1 MKPDG
6 TEIDD
11 EDKNLGRWI
20 NRQRSLYQAGKLK
33 DDRRQQ
39 LELIGLKWAVLSTTS
54 WHTMYESLV
63 KYANTKREMDKNK
76 YWDGNVPA
84 SYETDDKPP
93 KKLGRWVNRQRSAYA
108 NKKLKKEFVEKLETA
123 GLKWTAMD
131 SKKDLENSEVL
142 MRQRSMIQTQRP
154 IIRTVPQIGRPGI
167 MNVRPPLP
175 GARPVISG
183 SRPGVVTSGV
193 RSTVQGTPGA
203 RPGVLVSGVRPVAQG
218 TLGVVS
224 GVRPVA
230 QGTLGARPGVLVSGV
245 RPVAQGTV
253 GTVVSGVRPAIQGT
267 VGARPVAVVSGVRP
281 VAQGTV
287 GAVVSG
293 VRPVIQGTVG
303 ARPVAV
309 VSGVRPVAQGT
320 VGTVVSGVRPVIQ
333 GTVGARPVAVVSGVR
348 PVAQGTVG
356 TVVSG
361 VRPVIQGTVGAR
373 PVAVVSGVRPVAQGT
388 VGAVVSGVRPF
399 IQGTVGARPVA
410 VVSGVRQVVQGTKPV
425 QQKQIIR
432 QGIQIQTSAS
442 RVVPSTVKPRT
453 TANTTYSILPSPKN
467 GVSVGKPTIA
477 TIRAP
482 TSQSFA
488 VPTKITTPVNATS
501 RLSMSPGKLGTT
513 AIGLAKSV
521 PVRTSIQSTTAP
533 APNVLV
539 QGRTAA
545 PLKSLQTTVPPSFRV
560 PKVIS
565 PQAKYPPQ
573 VSSTKVAVPA
583 PVPKN
588 LHLRAVS
595 IPNAPLPTRT
605 LAHPVA
611 SKIITGVKK
620 EAGIPNAPLPTRTLA
635 HPVASNSIVDVK
647 KEAGILQ
654 ATPQVATSVA
664 IGTTSTPAVGS
675 TNVALNT
682 KSNIPSATSKESS
695 SMVCQM
701 GLKSKNFVSAA
712 ATQNF
717 QKTMPGASSIGSSQI
732 NKQKSTLCTPI
743 SQVAQASKVTLPVQ
757 STFIPKVSSS
767 ISTTSA
773 SSTSSQVQAV
783 TTVDV
788 SSASN
793 TKMGT

>member
-253 GTVVSGVRPAIQGT
+253 GTVVSGVRPA
-267 VGARPVAVVSGVRP
+267 
-281 VAQGTV
+281 
-287 GAVVSG
+287 
-293 VRPVIQGTVG
+293 
-303 ARPVAV
+303 
-309 VSGVRPVAQGT
+309 
-320 VGTVVSGVRPVIQ
+320 
-333 GTVGARPVAVVSGVR
+333 
-348 PVAQGTVG
+348 
-356 TVVSG
+356 
-361 VRPVIQGTVGAR
+361 
-373 PVAVVSGVRPVAQGT
+373 
-388 VGAVVSGVRPF
+388 

>member
-230 QGTLGARPGVLVSGV
+230 QGTLGARPGVL
-245 RPVAQGTV
+245 
-253 GTVVSGVRPAIQGT
+253 
-267 VGARPVAVVSGVRP
+267 
-281 VAQGTV
+281 
-287 GAVVSG
+287 
-293 VRPVIQGTVG
+293 
-303 ARPVAV
+303 

-647 KEAGILQ
+647 KEARILQ

>member
-320 VGTVVSGVRPVIQ
+320 VGT
-333 GTVGARPVAVVSGVR
+333 
-348 PVAQGTVG
+348 
-356 TVVSG
+356 
-361 VRPVIQGTVGAR
+361 
-373 PVAVVSGVRPVAQGT
+373 
-388 VGAVVSGVRPF
+388 VVSGVRPF

>member
-1 MKPDG
+1 VKPDG

-253 GTVVSGVRPAIQGT
+253 GTVVSGVRPA
-267 VGARPVAVVSGVRP
+267 
-281 VAQGTV
+281 
-287 GAVVSG
+287 
-293 VRPVIQGTVG
+293 
-303 ARPVAV
+303 
-309 VSGVRPVAQGT
+309 
-320 VGTVVSGVRPVIQ
+320 
-333 GTVGARPVAVVSGVR
+333 
-348 PVAQGTVG
+348 
-356 TVVSG
+356 
-361 VRPVIQGTVGAR
+361 
-373 PVAVVSGVRPVAQGT
+373 
-388 VGAVVSGVRPF
+388 

>member
-287 GAVVSG
+287 GA
-293 VRPVIQGTVG
+293 
-303 ARPVAV
+303 
-309 VSGVRPVAQGT
+309 
-320 VGTVVSGVRPVIQ
+320 
-333 GTVGARPVAVVSGVR
+333 
-348 PVAQGTVG
+348 
-356 TVVSG
+356 VVSG

>member
-1 MKPDG
+1 VKPDG

-287 GAVVSG
+287 GA
-293 VRPVIQGTVG
+293 
-303 ARPVAV
+303 
-309 VSGVRPVAQGT
+309 
-320 VGTVVSGVRPVIQ
+320 VVSGVRPVIQ

>member
-287 GAVVSG
+287 GA
-293 VRPVIQGTVG
+293 
-303 ARPVAV
+303 
-309 VSGVRPVAQGT
+309 
-320 VGTVVSGVRPVIQ
+320 VVSGVRPVIQ

>member
-253 GTVVSGVRPAIQGT
+253 GTVVSGVRPA
-267 VGARPVAVVSGVRP
+267 
-281 VAQGTV
+281 
-287 GAVVSG
+287 
-293 VRPVIQGTVG
+293 
-303 ARPVAV
+303 
-309 VSGVRPVAQGT
+309 
-320 VGTVVSGVRPVIQ
+320 IQ